1 MSINSTIRSAVT
13 PIVAV
18 CVPDVYT
25 GTATEYCTFNAAEYP
40 TGFADDVPTH
50 IGYSAQVHYFCPT
63 GVNPEAKKTALKNAL
78 FAAGFSYPEIQ
89 NMTDADGQHYVL
101 ECEFID
107 AVN

>member
-25 GTATEYCTFNAAEYP
+25 GTATEYCTFNSSEYP
-40 TGFADDVPTH
+40 TRFADDVPTF
-50 IGYSAQVHYFCPT
+50 IGHSVQLHYFCPT
-63 GVNPEAKKTALKNAL
+63 GVNPEAKKAALKSAL
-78 FAAGFSYPEIQ
+78 FSAGFSYPEIQ
-89 NMTDADGQHYVL
+89 NMSDADGQHFVL